1 MATTSLM
8 GRTGV
13 NIKLKNV
20 EALPTKID
28 EVLDEL
34 NISTSI
40 KWSYGRGLKQCDVL
54 FHEKLTIAAEG
65 VKTLDLYASA
75 DPGPA
80 LQDAF
85 GNDLTM
91 EAIKFLFIQNRS
103 KDFYVE
109 IFGGNDKDLLIMV
122 PAATENVDKLKI
134 KPEGFFQWADPS
146 IAGIVTTTN
155 KNLKFTV
162 AAGTGDDAI
171 IDVVAMGLD

>member
-1 MATTSLM
+1 MATTNLT

-13 NIKLKNV
+13 VIELKNV
-20 EALPTKID
+20 ETLATKLK

-34 NISTSI
+34 DISTSI
-40 KWSYGRGLKQCDVL
+40 KWSFGTGAKQCNVL
-54 FHEKLTIAAEG
+54 LHEKLTIAAAG
-65 VKTLDLYASA
+65 NQTLNLYDTAGS
-75 DPGPA
+75 A

-103 KDFYVE
+103 EDLYVE
-109 IFGGNDKDLLIMV
+109 IFGGGSDDLLIMV
-122 PAATENVDKLKI
+122 PSGAENVDKLKI
-134 KPEGFFQWADPS
+134 LPLGFFMWADPS

-155 KNLKFTV
+155 KNLKFLV
-162 AAGTGDDAI
+162 GAGDGNAI